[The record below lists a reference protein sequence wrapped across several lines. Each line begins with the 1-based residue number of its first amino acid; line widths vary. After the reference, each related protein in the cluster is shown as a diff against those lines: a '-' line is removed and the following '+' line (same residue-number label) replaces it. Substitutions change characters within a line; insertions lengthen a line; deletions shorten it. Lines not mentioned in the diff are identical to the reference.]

1 MNNKINVV
9 LADESPEFRRLIRE
23 RLDNE
28 SSIYVSGEASSGEEL
43 VRLAELKQPDLIV
56 TDTVLSGLDGLEAI
70 RRIRKNPGTQPDVFV
85 VASFVSPQTTSEAAA
100 LGVDYFLLKP
110 CDSAALVER
119 IKRYRTIPST
129 PMPVSAA
136 MKAVDPSVALEIR
149 VTEVIHQIGV
159 PAHIKGYQYLR
170 EAIIM
175 AVDDIDVVNA
185 VTKVLYPAVAKK
197 YNTTR
202 SRVERAIRHA
212 IEVAWDRGDIEVLQ
226 NYFGYTISSVKGKPT
241 NSEFISMIA
250 DKLRLQL
257 KCS

>member
-70 RRIRKNPGTQPDVFV
+70 RRIRENPGTQPDVFV

-119 IKRYRTIPST
+119 IK
-129 PMPVSAA
+129 PVSD
-136 MKAVDPSVALEIR
+136 DPVHTNAGVRRHESSRPFGSAGDPR
-149 VTEVIHQIGV
+149 DRSDPPDRRTGPHQGIPI
-159 PAHIKGYQYLR
+159 PAGGHHYG
-170 EAIIM
+170 
-175 AVDDIDVVNA
+175 
-185 VTKVLYPAVAKK
+185 
-197 YNTTR
+197 
-202 SRVERAIRHA
+202 
-212 IEVAWDRGDIEVLQ
+212 G
-226 NYFGYTISSVKGKPT
+226 G
-241 NSEFISMIA
+241 
-250 DKLRLQL
+250 
-257 KCS
+257 

>member
-1 MNNKINVV
+1 M
-9 LADESPEFRRLIRE
+9 
-23 RLDNE
+23 
-28 SSIYVSGEASSGEEL
+28 
-43 VRLAELKQPDLIV
+43 

-70 RRIRKNPGTQPDVFV
+70 RRIRENPGTQPDVFV

-197 YNTTR
+197 YNTTS

>member
-1 MNNKINVV
+1 M
-9 LADESPEFRRLIRE
+9 
-23 RLDNE
+23 
-28 SSIYVSGEASSGEEL
+28 
-43 VRLAELKQPDLIV
+43 RLAELKQPDLIV

-70 RRIRKNPGTQPDVFV
+70 RRIRENPGTQPDVFV

-197 YNTTR
+197 YNTTS

>member
-1 MNNKINVV
+1 MKAASMCQVKR
-9 LADESPEFRRLIRE
+9 LPER
-23 RLDNE
+23 NWC
-28 SSIYVSGEASSGEEL
+28 AW
-43 VRLAELKQPDLIV
+43 AELKQPDLIV

-70 RRIRKNPGTQPDVFV
+70 RRIRENPGTQPDVFV
-85 VASFVSPQTTSEAAA
+85 VASFVSPQTASEAAA

-197 YNTTR
+197 YNTTS